1 MKRISTAT
9 SVNNRFVDGNKST
22 GRKATQ
28 LNAEWFNQVQE
39 EICKLLESA
48 GITVGAGDA
57 DNQLMQLFTSLF
69 VLQAAFKSL
78 TCKKGFEGGYS
89 LVEIDGETL
98 AMSASGEGVTDNSAL
113 TVSRLLQKFQKSI
126 SGGGLL
132 STELSPSG
140 FLVKAAGS
148 SDVVFAVE
156 VQNDRILFKSGDPLT
171 ERASI
176 AFNATTTSLEVDFN
190 GVVIKNDKI
199 SFKSGDPLTEHA
211 SITFNRT
218 NNSLT
223 IDANEILFGDLINA
237 TSGVEGDIIT
247 DMIQPKTAGD
257 PIHIGLSK
265 SGIIIDGRSTAD
277 RYNMSS
283 TSYIKSS
290 SDVNLLDFNQSAV
303 EPKVGDV
310 VLVTNNSSSGDITV
324 TLGSRQGAG
333 GVENKEVTV
342 SVGCSMAFVC
352 ISFFKDPNT
361 HAITSEWSPLAN
373 VTVSWNAQGT

>member
-9 SVNNRFVDGNKST
+9 SVNNKFVDGDKST
-22 GRKATQ
+22 GRKATR

-57 DNQLMQLFTSLF
+57 DNQLVQMFTQLF
-69 VLQAAFKSL
+69 VLQAAFKSV

-98 AMSASGEGVTDNSAL
+98 AMSASGNSVTDNSSL

-126 SGGGLL
+126 SGGGSL
-132 STELSPSG
+132 STEMSPSAI
-140 FLVKAAGS
+140 LVKATGS
-148 SDVVFAVE
+148 GDSVFAVE

-171 ERASI
+171 ECASI
-176 AFNATTTSLEVDFN
+176 VYNGSDGSLEIDLN
-190 GVVIKNDKI
+190 GVKITNDKI

-218 NNSLT
+218 NSSLT

-257 PIHIGLSK
+257 PIIIGLNK
-265 SGIIIDGRSTAD
+265 SGTVTNGSASAD
-277 RYNMSS
+277 RFNLAS
-283 TSYIKSS
+283 TSHIKSS
-290 SDVNLLDFNQSAV
+290 SDISLNIAANSII
-303 EPKVGDV
+303 ESKVGDIV
-310 VLVTNNSSSGDITV
+310 VVENTSQANTIVVTMGTRSG
-324 TLGSRQGAG
+324 SG
-333 GVENKEVTV
+333 GVENKEM
-342 SVGCSMAFVC
+342 SLPPYCSMAFIC

-361 HAITSEWSPLAN
+361 HAITSEWSPLSD
-373 VTVSWNAQGT
+373 VTVSWNTQGA